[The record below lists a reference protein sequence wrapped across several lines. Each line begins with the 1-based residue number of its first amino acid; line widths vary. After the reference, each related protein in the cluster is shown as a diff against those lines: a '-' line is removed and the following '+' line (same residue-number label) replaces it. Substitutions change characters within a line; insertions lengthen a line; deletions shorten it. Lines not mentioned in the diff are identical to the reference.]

1 MAQLESLKTTLAGGL
16 RREQIAETSIR
27 QLEAE
32 IELLNCLVFLLY
44 DLFVLAV
51 LYFNRLFTIYL

>member
-1 MAQLESLKTTLAGGL
+1 MNKLFIFSKLFVAQFESLKTTLAGAL

-32 IELLNCLVFLLY
+32 IELLNSLVFP
-44 DLFVLAV
+44 V
-51 LYFNRLFTIYL
+51 